1 MLRQNFEPI
10 RWLPTEVETEV
21 LLSFD
26 RIANCGSSRVEL
38 DASGRWFASTDKEA
52 TSTVHRSPTSRD
64 ETFEHEVVALSAV
77 SAMRHDT
84 EPESVAWIS
93 WSRADGSPAI
103 LCTEG
108 CVGGPGAV
116 VRRASHHPPG
126 GRRHHDSHQPD
137 AAVPAPPRRGP
148 RREAPTRSVT
158 VTDAYPTTDS

>member
-77 SAMRHDT
+77 SAVRHDT

-93 WSRADGSPAI
+93 WSGPTAALQFSAREAALVAPAPWCDAHHITHRADGGI
-103 LCTEG
+103 TTLINLMLLCRRHHVAVREG
-108 CVGGPGAV
+108 K
-116 VRRASHHPPG
+116 HPPG
-126 GRRHHDSHQPD
+126 R
-137 AAVPAPPRRGP
+137 
-148 RREAPTRSVT
+148 
-158 VTDAYPTTDS
+158 